1 MIQNDL
7 MNPELLHA
15 IKDHESDDIIE
26 HFGIKGMKWG
36 FRKNRSERARVRS
49 ARKASKAA
57 RKAWNM
63 RYHNR
68 HKMTSTDLRKAT
80 ERLRMEN
87 DFAEQVKRA
96 NHIAETRKPSHNR
109 GGFVKALGQAATNSV
124 IDTGIKTFTRDLM
137 MQPDKNE
144 YTPFTKKLLS
154 EGAKLGNKQQ
164 KYGQKIK
171 DTIAIFK

>member
-1 MIQNDL
+1 MIQNEL

-15 IKDHESDDIIE
+15 IKENESDDIIE
-26 HFGIKGMKWG
+26 HFGIKGMRWG

-49 ARKASKAA
+49 AKKASKAA

-68 HKMTSTDLRKAT
+68 HQMTSADLRQAT

-96 NHIAETRKPSHNR
+96 NHIAETRKPAKNY
-109 GGFVKALGQAATNSV
+109 GGFAKTIGQAATNSV
-124 IDTGIKTFTRDLM
+124 IDSGIKIFTRDLM
-137 MQPDKNE
+137 TQPNRDE

-171 DTIAIFK
+171 DTIAVFK